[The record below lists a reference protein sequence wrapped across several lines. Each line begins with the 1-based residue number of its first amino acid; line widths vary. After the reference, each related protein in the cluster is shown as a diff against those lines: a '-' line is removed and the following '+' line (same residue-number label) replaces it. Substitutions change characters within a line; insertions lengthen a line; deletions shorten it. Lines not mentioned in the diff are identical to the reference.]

1 MVEPPNARENI
12 ERAVIKIHLFFLGS
26 ISCCHTGYQDYA
38 MCPLGYGHINRL
50 YELKLQSVLV
60 EENLFVFRIETDLP
74 TLKEIST
81 RGLAPL
87 LDLAR

>member
-1 MVEPPNARENI
+1 
-12 ERAVIKIHLFFLGS
+12 
-26 ISCCHTGYQDYA
+26 